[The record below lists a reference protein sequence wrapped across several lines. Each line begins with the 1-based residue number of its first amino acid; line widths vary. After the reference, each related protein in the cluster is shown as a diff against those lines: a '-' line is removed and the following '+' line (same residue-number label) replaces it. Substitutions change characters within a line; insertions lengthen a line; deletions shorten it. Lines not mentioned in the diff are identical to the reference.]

1 MGRTPVGHRI
11 FLKSCKVV
19 ATTWKM
25 PLMSSGGIVW
35 LFHLQQAVIDE
46 RGTLEWKQKREKER
60 EEKRHETGADKA
72 GWKE

>member
-1 MGRTPVGHRI
+1 
-11 FLKSCKVV
+11 
-19 ATTWKM
+19 
-25 PLMSSGGIVW
+25 MSSGGMVW